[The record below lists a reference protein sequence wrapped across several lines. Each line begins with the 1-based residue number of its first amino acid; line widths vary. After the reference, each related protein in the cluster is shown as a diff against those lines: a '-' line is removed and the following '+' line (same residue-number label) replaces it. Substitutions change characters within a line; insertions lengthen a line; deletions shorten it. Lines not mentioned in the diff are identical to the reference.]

1 MKVAHL
7 LILALACL
15 VAVEATMVPLHRLQR
30 TPAQKRAYY
39 ERIRSGEAAR
49 AVAAKYRAH
58 IAHKFPAFASTIA
71 DGPADPFKNYDDVCA
86 SLLRLKFAFHIL
98 TNTLFNFPPSS
109 GSDVLVQFH
118 YDRSHA

>member
-15 VAVEATMVPLHRLQR
+15 VAVEATMVPLHRVQR

-58 IAHKFPAFASTIA
+58 VAAKFPAFASTIA
-71 DGPADPFKNYDDVCA
+71 NGPVDPFKNYDDVCRRPLA
-86 SLLRLKFAFHIL
+86 MEISFHFA
-98 TNTLFNFPPSS
+98 TNTLFIFPPSS
-109 GSDVLVQFH
+109 ASDALAKFH
-118 YDRSHA
+118 YDESHG